1 MLKLHDFLDLH
12 KKLFFWNK
20 VIAHLTEKWE
30 KIMQNITIFTMRM
43 SRKLEVICV
52 PLFIKFIRG
61 DQYFPVSWLK
71 STSGKWKKNKMK
83 SCVDN
88 KIFNL
93 IYFSTLYLSKPE
105 SFNNPLRQKWKVF
118 FNCATKESILIWEIL
133 VQNIKRKI
141 LYALTCLIPILYWTQ
156 NSAVSDILLFEKVV
170 CPELNCDH
178 NFHKIFAQKI
188 HAYKI

>member
-1 MLKLHDFLDLH
+1 MGKDYAKYYHFYHAYVQKTRSDLCT
-12 KKLFFWNK
+12 L
-20 VIAHLTEKWE
+20 VY
-30 KIMQNITIFTMRM
+30 KIHQRWSIL
-43 SRKLEVICV
+43 SSL
-52 PLFIKFIRG
+52 LIKINFREM
-61 DQYFPVSWLK
+61 K
-71 STSGKWKKNKMK
+71 KKNKMK

-105 SFNNPLRQKWKVF
+105 SFSNPLRQKWKVF

-188 HAYKI
+188 NAYKI